1 MKPLKKYSDRFQLI
15 EKRPSSLGA
24 ANIQK
29 EVVGNGLGKSTFFD
43 GRWGTA
49 WSHVK
54 GSQFQRDI
62 GINKRVSPLDRTKR
76 VVYFPHMTF

>member
-15 EKRPSSLGA
+15 ENRPSSLGA
-24 ANIQK
+24 ATIQK

-49 WSHVK
+49 WSYVK
-54 GSQFQRDI
+54 GSYFQRDI
-62 GINKRVSPLDRTKR
+62 GTNKRISPLDRTKR
-76 VVYFPHMTF
+76 VVYFPHVTF